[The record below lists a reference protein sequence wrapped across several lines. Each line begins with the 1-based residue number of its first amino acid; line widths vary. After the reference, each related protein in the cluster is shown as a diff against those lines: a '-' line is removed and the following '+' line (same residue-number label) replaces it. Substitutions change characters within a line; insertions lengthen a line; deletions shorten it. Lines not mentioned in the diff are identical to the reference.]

1 MSAARL
7 PLAFDQ
13 NGNPL
18 DLPDAAVAWRV
29 RRGGG
34 RRGRPRNVFNPET
47 GLQLEVPLGATL
59 DDLINA
65 GCEGDRYLLY
75 PIDSDGRSIPGVV
88 AVTEVPRSEE
98 DEDSDEERKAPGL
111 LVPDESYVGQLLA
124 TIKAQADALCRAI
137 ESTSS
142 GYGNVRPPVPVTIEA
157 PAPVAKDDGGAFKPE
172 NLATI
177 MTMAKTVF
185 DALKGAGIAT
195 PPESSSSGGGS

>member
-1 MSAARL
+1 MSAARY

-18 DLPDAAVAWRV
+18 DVPAAAVAWRV

-59 DDLINA
+59 DELINA

-75 PIDSDGRSIPGVV
+75 PIDGDGRILPGVV
-88 AVTEVPRSEE
+88 GVTEVPTSEE
-98 DEDSDEERKAPGL
+98 DDQEDSAQPRA
-111 LVPDESYVGQLLA
+111 VPDESYVGQLLA

-195 PPESSSSGGGS
+195 PPESSPSGGGS